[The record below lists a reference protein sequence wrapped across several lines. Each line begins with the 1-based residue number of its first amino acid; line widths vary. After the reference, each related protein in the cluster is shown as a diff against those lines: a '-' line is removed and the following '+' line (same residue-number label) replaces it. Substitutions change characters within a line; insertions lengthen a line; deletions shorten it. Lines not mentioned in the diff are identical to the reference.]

1 MNDYTDFIKPK
12 EQIYKEI
19 ISYFK
24 NYNKSFIK
32 KQLDFLYNSKF
43 LTNDISIPGW
53 SIFVSKH
60 VIQKIEKKIENEKIK
75 SYRRLYLF
83 KLLNDKCQIDIIRLI
98 IEKDINKNY

>member
-1 MNDYTDFIKPK
+1 MNHFTDFIKPK

-24 NYNKSFIK
+24 NYNKLYIK
-32 KQLDFLYNSKF
+32 NQLDFLYNTKF

-53 SIFVSKH
+53 SIFVSKY
-60 VIQKIEKKIENEKIK
+60 VIQRIQKEIENEKIK

-83 KLLNDKCQIDIIRLI
+83 KLLNNKCEIDIIRLI

>member
-1 MNDYTDFIKPK
+1 MDDYTNFIKPK
-12 EQIYKEI
+12 EKIYKEI

-24 NYNKSFIK
+24 NYNELFIK

-53 SIFVSKH
+53 SIFVSKY
-60 VIQKIEKKIENEKIK
+60 VIQKIEKEINNEKIK

-83 KLLNDKCQIDIIRLI
+83 KLLNDKCEIDIIRLI
-98 IEKDINKNY
+98 IEKDIK

>member
-1 MNDYTDFIKPK
+1 MDNTNFIKPK

-24 NYNKSFIK
+24 NYNKLYIK
-32 KQLDFLYNSKF
+32 NQLDFLYNTKF

-53 SIFVSKH
+53 SIFVSKY
-60 VIQKIEKKIENEKIK
+60 VIQRIQKEIENEKIK

-83 KLLNDKCQIDIIRLI
+83 KLLNNKCEIDIIRLI

>member
-1 MNDYTDFIKPK
+1 MNDCNNFIKPK

-24 NYNKSFIK
+24 KYNELFIK

-53 SIFVSKH
+53 SIFVSKY
-60 VIQKIEKKIENEKIK
+60 VIQKIQKEINNEKIK

-83 KLLNDKCQIDIIRLI
+83 KLLNDKCEIDIIRLI
-98 IEKDINKNY
+98 IEKDINKDY